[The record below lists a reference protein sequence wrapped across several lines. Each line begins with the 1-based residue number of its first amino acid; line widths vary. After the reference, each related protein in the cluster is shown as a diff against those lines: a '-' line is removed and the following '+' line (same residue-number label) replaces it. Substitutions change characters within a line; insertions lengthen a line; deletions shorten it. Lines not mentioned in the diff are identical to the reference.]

1 MEHVIHVD
9 LPDVAPTAQ
18 QTKDLLAK
26 YGFELSLGE
35 IGDDGAVLL
44 VPSPQ
49 DNART
54 GYKALDLDPDGYWSL
69 QVCDPTADMRDEP
82 QSLVRSGCP
91 VMCTGEWRTNA
102 STSAKSQR
110 WYASAREYFEAKRQ
124 KTLSSMRFRSLF
136 FCVCLI
142 VGTPGVIQNDK
153 AWVVALCGG
162 LLLLGLAAFYLTV
175 FKVDCRLAD
184 AFVLKHAQLCQA
196 VPVRERYTPR
206 RTYRGLNVLL
216 RAVQA

>member
-9 LPDVAPTAQ
+9 LPDVAPTAQRQ

-91 VMCTGEWRTNA
+91 VMCTGKGTH
-102 STSAKSQR
+102 SR
-110 WYASAREYFEAKRQ
+110 WYAGAREYFEAKRQ

-175 FKVDCRLAD
+175 FKVACRLAD

-196 VPVRERYTPR
+196 VPVRVRYTPR
-206 RTYRGLNVLL
+206 RTYRGINSLL
-216 RAVQA
+216 GELTRG